1 MRAPAKSSPKFFPL
15 STDHRISRRA
25 SDPCWLSWICEGALT
40 SCILVGCRGFDYSS
54 NYGNTDPSQ
63 DRLCWIFTGVAKRQ
77 QSPYFYVI
85 SVGDEDEPS
94 SLCHLCGLSDEDFNG
109 LLIAA
114 GLATYD
120 TTNDKLIIRHNQWGA
135 FIDNYAYQM
144 SSRRF
149 IKKIEPTKFDLQSLY
164 DGSLPNRKIRKK
176 YHTLRVGN
184 KAAGD
189 PNNIQGQLDT

>member
-1 MRAPAKSSPKFFPL
+1 
-15 STDHRISRRA
+15 
-25 SDPCWLSWICEGALT
+25 
-40 SCILVGCRGFDYSS
+40 
-54 NYGNTDPSQ
+54 
-63 DRLCWIFTGVAKRQ
+63 VAKRQ

>member
-1 MRAPAKSSPKFFPL
+1 MHP
-15 STDHRISRRA
+15 
-25 SDPCWLSWICEGALT
+25 
-40 SCILVGCRGFDYSS
+40 ILVGCRGFANELSRRASS
-54 NYGNTDPSQ
+54 LVVVDLTTPLTMATLIPVRTAFAGFLLD
-63 DRLCWIFTGVAKRQ
+63 VAKRQ

-85 SVGDEDEPS
+85 SGGDEDEPS
-94 SLCHLCGLSDEDFNG
+94 SLCHVCGLSDEDFNG

-120 TTNDKLIIRHNQWGA
+120 ITNDKLIIRHNQWGT
-135 FIDNYAYQM
+135 FIDNYDL
-144 SSRRF
+144 SDV
-149 IKKIEPTKFDLQSLY
+149 IEKIEPTKLDLQSLY
-164 DGSLPNRKIRKK
+164 DGSLPNRKIRKI